1 MKRIVVVMV
10 VICAVLWSSG
20 TSAVIAQQSD
30 GYEIAKQLVSA
41 AKKAVDAASS
51 SQISEGS
58 QAFQQFKEVWKDS
71 KRAVKKENWKAASKI
86 ESTMALVANSLLN
99 DDRAELIKTLEQ
111 LLSTL
116 ETYEKS
122 ILVTRANESEGALT
136 LSEYVKS
143 LQKTKQ
149 HIQEGKIDEAKSSI
163 EMLVQSWLTV
173 EADVVTQSQQ
183 VYNESEQNLGL
194 LLSYIESNPE
204 KAVSTLQQMID
215 SLSPLENNAYN
226 MWDAALIP
234 IREGLEALLVIGSL
248 LTITKK
254 TNERNSSRWIWG
266 GTMLGLAASLIIGL
280 LVSFVLS
287 ASMFGQNN
295 FVLAGVSGVFSSLML
310 LYVGYWLHSK
320 SNIEKWNL
328 MLQEK
333 KNAATGSKKMVSF
346 AFIAFLAVLREGLE
360 TVIFLIGMIGKM
372 STFELISGLLTG
384 FVILFIVGV
393 LMLKLG
399 LRIPLKPF
407 FLIST
412 IIVLYMCIKFM
423 GSGVHSLQLAGLIPS
438 SISDHMPT
446 ISALGVFPSLYST
459 IPQMVIILF
468 IIGMLII
475 PNVKRRSLNREGRNL

>member
-1 MKRIVVVMV
+1 MKKIVVAMV
-10 VICAVLWSSG
+10 VICAVLWSSCA
-20 TSAVIAQQSD
+20 TAVLAQQSD

-41 AKKAVDAASS
+41 AKKAVDAASN
-51 SQISEGS
+51 SQISKGN
-58 QAFQQFKEVWKDS
+58 QAFQQFKEVWNDS

-99 DDRAELIKTLEQ
+99 DDRAELIKTFEQ

-149 HIQEGKIDEAKSSI
+149 HIQEGRIDEAKSSI

-194 LLSYIESNPE
+194 LLSYVESNPE

-320 SNIEKWNL
+320 SNIEKWNS

-346 AFIAFLAVLREGLE
+346 ALIAFLAVLREGLE
-360 TVIFLIGMIGKM
+360 TVIFLIGLIGKM

-423 GSGVHSLQLAGLIPS
+423 GSGVHSLQLAGMIPS
-438 SISDHMPT
+438 SVSDHMPT

-459 IPQMVIILF
+459 IPQIVIILF
-468 IIGMLII
+468 IIGMLIM

>member
-1 MKRIVVVMV
+1 MKKIVVAMV
-10 VICAVLWSSG
+10 VICAVLWSSCA
-20 TSAVIAQQSD
+20 TAVLAQQSD

-41 AKKAVDAASS
+41 AKKAVDAASN
-51 SQISEGS
+51 SQISKGN
-58 QAFQQFKEVWKDS
+58 QAFQQFKEVWNDS

-149 HIQEGKIDEAKSSI
+149 HIQEGRIDEAKSSI

-194 LLSYIESNPE
+194 LLSYVESNPE

-320 SNIEKWNL
+320 SNIEKWNS

-346 AFIAFLAVLREGLE
+346 ALIAFLAVLREGLE
-360 TVIFLIGMIGKM
+360 TVIFLIGLIGKM

-423 GSGVHSLQLAGLIPS
+423 GSGVHSLQLAGMIPS
-438 SISDHMPT
+438 SVSDHMPM

-459 IPQMVIILF
+459 IPQIVIILF
-468 IIGMLII
+468 IIGMLIM

>member
-1 MKRIVVVMV
+1 MKKLVVATVI
-10 VICAVLWSSG
+10 ICAVLCSSC
-20 TSAVIAQQSD
+20 TNVVLAQQSD
-30 GYEIAKQLVSA
+30 SYELAKQLVSA
-41 AKKAVDAASS
+41 AKTAVDAASS
-51 SQISEGS
+51 SHITEGNL
-58 QAFQQFKEVWKDS
+58 AFQKFKEVWNDS

-86 ESTMALVANSLLN
+86 ESSMALVANRLLN
-99 DDRAELIKTLEQ
+99 HDSNEIKEGLEQ
-111 LLSTL
+111 LLSTV

-122 ILVTRANESEGALT
+122 ILVARANESKGAMT
-136 LSEYVKS
+136 LSEYVTS
-143 LQKTKQ
+143 LETTKQ
-149 HIQEGKIDEAKSSI
+149 QIQDGKIAEAKSSI

-194 LLSYIESNPE
+194 LLSYVDSKPE
-204 KAVSTLQQMID
+204 KAIRILQQMID
-215 SLSPLENNAYN
+215 SLTPLENNAYN

-254 TNERNSSRWIWG
+254 TNEQRSSRWVWG
-266 GTMLGLAASLIIGL
+266 GTVLGLAASLIIGL
-280 LVSFVLS
+280 VVSYVLS

-320 SNIEKWNL
+320 SNIEKWNN

-333 KNAATGSKKMVSF
+333 KREAVGGGKMVSF
-346 AFIAFLAVLREGLE
+346 ALIAFFAVLREGLE
-360 TVIFLIGMIGKM
+360 TVIFLIGLTGKL
-372 STFELISGLLTG
+372 STFELVSGLLTG
-384 FVILFIVGV
+384 FVILLIVGV
-393 LMLKLG
+393 LILKLG
-399 LRIPLKPF
+399 VRIPLKPF
-407 FLIST
+407 FFIST
-412 IIVLYMCIKFM
+412 VIVLYMCLKFM

-459 IPQMVIILF
+459 IPQLVIILF
-468 IIGMLII
+468 ILGMLFI
-475 PNVKRRSLNREGRNL
+475 PKRNHSLSSREERSL